1 MPLFHYTVAN
11 KENKKLSG
19 SIEAADEAIARTQLN
34 NLGFSILEIIEAP
47 IETPTETLN
56 ATQDSTQQQVTEPV
70 ENLPKDHKKFTFE
83 AINNQGQ
90 KITGTIVS
98 LDELGAFRRLNKE
111 YELTVTAIYAENAT
125 DDQIADA
132 KTKGTYALN
141 QILEQEKELTDLG
154 NKDLITQDR
163 VKKEIEVRTRVEFIL
178 KQVNEL
184 LLEYDQDITPDKHK
198 EINQQ
203 IDKLLRIK
211 SSTNL
216 DYIIA
221 TAEELLEFIKNIEIS
236 IKEKNY
242 LEKRTKL
249 KLQIKNM
256 LAKLHETGKPKTLS
270 EDIVK
275 TIQSWQQKNI
285 QKTVKIPWYI
295 NAANNALTAIKKF
308 FEVPE
313 EIRVLKS
320 QIKNFNTQLLEYIKI
335 YIKEPAKEY
344 KQKAREAIV
353 SIWEMRKKTIAQ
365 LKEVKE
371 RIREEKKK
379 TKQDSTKIKVK
390 EEAGIGI
397 LEDFSEFTGWLLAFY
412 LAYYFVSLYAITKD
426 FGFGG
431 LDQIPR
437 LLNFYSTSIFKY
449 ILITVFLL
457 HASFTIKNN
466 FFQKSKIASL
476 IIFPLTTFLVIFI
489 IVNF

>member
-19 SIEAADEAIARTQLN
+19 SIEAADEAIARAQLN
-34 NLGFSILEIIEAP
+34 NLGFSILEIAESTEQTSQ
-47 IETPTETLN
+47 ETPSSTEK
-56 ATQDSTQQQVTEPV
+56 
-70 ENLPKDHKKFTFE
+70 LPKDHQKYTFE

-98 LDELGAFRRLNKE
+98 SDELGAFRRLNQE
-111 YELTVTAIYAENAT
+111 YELTVTAIYKENAT
-125 DDQIADA
+125 EEEIIDA
-132 KTKGTYALN
+132 KARGTYSLN
-141 QILEQEKELTDLG
+141 QTLEQEKQLKNLSNE
-154 NKDLITQDR
+154 DLITQDR
-163 VKKEIEVRTRVEFIL
+163 IKKEIEVRTRVEYIL
-178 KQVNEL
+178 KQVNDL
-184 LLEYDQDITPDKHK
+184 LLEYDQDIPPDSRK
-198 EINQQ
+198 EINQR

-216 DYIIA
+216 EYVIA
-221 TAEELLEFIKNIEIS
+221 TAEDLLEFIKNIEIS
-236 IKEKNY
+236 IKQKNY

-256 LAKLHETGKPKTLS
+256 LTKLHETGKPKTIS

-275 TIQSWQQKNI
+275 TIQNWQQKNI
-285 QKTVKIPWYI
+285 QKTVKIPWHVRTI
-295 NAANNALTAIKKF
+295 NNALTAIKKF

-320 QIKNFNTQLLEYIKI
+320 KIKNLNTQLLEYIKI

-344 KQKAREAIV
+344 KQKAREAII
-353 SIWEMRKKTIAQ
+353 SIWEMRKKTVIQ
-365 LKEVKE
+365 LKEAKE
-371 RIREEKKK
+371 RIRDEKKK
-379 TKQDSTKIKVK
+379 TRLATMKNKVK
-390 EEAGIGI
+390 EEVNASV

-457 HASFTIKNN
+457 HAGFTIKNN
-466 FFQKSKIASL
+466 FFKKSKIASL
-476 IIFPLTTFLVIFI
+476 IIFPITTFLVIFI

>member
-1 MPLFHYTVAN
+1 MPLFNYTVAN

-19 SIEAADEAIARTQLN
+19 SIEASDEAIARAQLN
-34 NLGFSILEIIEAP
+34 NLGFSILEIVEAP
-47 IETPTETLN
+47 TGTPST
-56 ATQDSTQQQVTEPV
+56 TQDSTQQQTTEPA
-70 ENLPKDHKKFTFE
+70 ENLPKNHQKYTFE

-98 LDELGAFRRLNKE
+98 SDELGAFRRLNKE
-111 YELTVTAIYAENAT
+111 YELAVTAIYPENAT
-125 DDQIADA
+125 EDQIADA
-132 KTKGTYALN
+132 KTKGTYELN
-141 QILEQEKELTDLG
+141 QILEQEKASKDME
-154 NKDLITQDR
+154 NKDLVTQDR
-163 VKKEIEVRTRVEFIL
+163 VKKEIEVRTRVEYIL

-184 LLEYDQDITPDKHK
+184 LLEYEQDITPDKHQ
-198 EINQQ
+198 EINQR

-216 DYIIA
+216 DYVIT

-236 IKEKNY
+236 IKQKNY

-275 TIQSWQQKNI
+275 TIQNWQQKNI

-295 NAANNALTAIKKF
+295 NAANNALTAIKKL
-308 FEVPE
+308 FELPE

-320 QIKNFNTQLLEYIKI
+320 QIKNLNTQLFEYIKI

-344 KQKAREAIV
+344 KQKAREAIN

-365 LKEVKE
+365 LKEAKE

-379 TKQDSTKIKVK
+379 THLETTENKVK
-390 EEAGIGI
+390 EEIGAGI

-412 LAYYFVSLYAITKD
+412 LAYYFVSLYVITKD

-431 LDQIPR
+431 IDQIPR

-457 HASFTIKNN
+457 HTSFTIKNN